1 MNKIFKKALLL
12 EYFTVGYSI
21 LEALASIY
29 FGSMAMSIALVSFGL
44 DGVIDSISGLILVW
58 RLRKHERV
66 SKGEENR
73 IERRAI
79 KYVALT
85 FIILGIYIFIES
97 VQKLIFV
104 EIPELPGIAIA
115 VLSVIIMSA
124 LSLMKRDAGE
134 KLSCKALIAD
144 SEQTSACAL
153 LSVSLLI
160 GLMANYFL
168 GIWQADLIVG
178 LIIAIFLFRKGL
190 EWLKE
195 ARVGGTVFP

>member
-1 MNKIFKKALLL
+1 ML
-12 EYFTVGYSI
+12 E
-21 LEALASIY
+21 
-29 FGSMAMSIALVSFGL
+29 
-44 DGVIDSISGLILVW
+44 
-58 RLRKHERV
+58 R
-66 SKGEENR
+66 
-73 IERRAI
+73 
-79 KYVALT
+79 
-85 FIILGIYIFIES
+85 
-97 VQKLIFV
+97 
-104 EIPELPGIAIA
+104 
-115 VLSVIIMSA
+115 
-124 LSLMKRDAGE
+124 

-195 ARVGGTVFP
+195 ARVGGTVFPDASLTHNIIFNEVGT

>member
-1 MNKIFKKALLL
+1 M
-12 EYFTVGYSI
+12 
-21 LEALASIY
+21 
-29 FGSMAMSIALVSFGL
+29 
-44 DGVIDSISGLILVW
+44 VW

-104 EIPELPGIAIA
+104 EIPEPSLPGIAIA
-115 VLSVIIMSA
+115 VLSVIILSA

-134 KLSCKALIAD
+134 KIIMQSLD
-144 SEQTSACAL
+144 SR
-153 LSVSLLI
+153 
-160 GLMANYFL
+160 F
-168 GIWQADLIVG
+168 
-178 LIIAIFLFRKGL
+178 
-190 EWLKE
+190 
-195 ARVGGTVFP
+195 